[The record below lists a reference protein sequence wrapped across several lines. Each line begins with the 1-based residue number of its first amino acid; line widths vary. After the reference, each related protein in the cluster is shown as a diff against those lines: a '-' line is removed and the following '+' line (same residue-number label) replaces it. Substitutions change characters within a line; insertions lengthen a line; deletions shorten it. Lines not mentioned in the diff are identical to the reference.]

1 MAHGRFTAGGL
12 PPFYRACEERK
23 VPVYDLILRNGRIV
37 DPASGRDGIGDIA
50 FSGGKVAAVGSRLD
64 GDSRTVKDVSG
75 LIVAPGLIDLH
86 AHVYNLG
93 TSLGVDADEIARVS
107 GATTLVDAGSAG
119 AGIFAGFRRHVI
131 ERGRTR
137 VLAFLNIS
145 HPGIFG
151 FGLPINVGECQ
162 DMRLVHAGECVR
174 VARQHPDLIVGVKV
188 RIGDNTSDGIRPLEV
203 ALEAARELDLPL
215 MTHIGRPPP
224 SIGAVVNLLKK
235 GDILTHCCRPAPNAP
250 MLEDGA
256 VCEEYRAARQRGVL
270 FDVGHGGGSFGFK
283 TARAML
289 AAGFP
294 PDTISSDVHR
304 GSIGGPAYNLLVTM
318 SKFLN
323 LGVDVVDIVRM
334 STAAPAAAVGRPA
347 LGQLGV
353 GAVGDASVLDIRA
366 GKFTFTDARVVGG
379 ALAENDAQAAAD

>member
-1 MAHGRFTAGGL
+1 MF
-12 PPFYRACEERK
+12 
-23 VPVYDLILRNGRIV
+23 DLILRDGRIV
-37 DPASGRDGIGDIA
+37 DPDSGRDGVGDVA
-50 FSGGKVAAVGSRLD
+50 FRDGKVAAVGGRIP
-64 GDSRTVKDVSG
+64 GPATREKDASG
-75 LIVAPGLIDLH
+75 CIVAPGLIDLH

-93 TSLGVDADEIARVS
+93 TSLGVDPEAVAQAS
-107 GATTLVDAGSAG
+107 GVTTLVDAGSAG

-131 ERGRTR
+131 ERGQTR

-151 FGLPINVGECQ
+151 FGAPINVGECQ
-162 DMRLVHAGECVR
+162 DLRLVHAGECVR
-174 VARQHPDLIVGVKV
+174 VAREHADLIVGVKV
-188 RIGDNTSDGIRPLEV
+188 RIGDNTSDGIRPLEI
-203 ALEAARELDLPL
+203 AIEAARELDLPL

-224 SIGAVVNLLKK
+224 SIGAVVDRLRK

-256 VCEEYRAARQRGVL
+256 VCDEYRAARERGVI
-270 FDVGHGGGSFGFK
+270 FDVGHGAGSFGFK

-289 AAGFP
+289 AAGFL

-323 LGVDVVDIVRM
+323 LGVGVADILRM
-334 STAAPAAAVGRPA
+334 STAAPAAAVGRTD
-347 LGQLGV
+347 LGRLAV
-353 GAVGDASVLDIRA
+353 GAAGDATVLTVES
-366 GKFTFTDARVVGG
+366 GSFVFTDVAGETVAGDRQFAVAGRVAGG
-379 ALAENDAQAAAD
+379 LLVDGDGRAAAR

>member
-1 MAHGRFTAGGL
+1 
-12 PPFYRACEERK
+12 
-23 VPVYDLILRNGRIV
+23 VYDLMLRNGRII
-37 DPASGRDGIGDIA
+37 DPAGGRDGIGDVA
-50 FSGGKVAAVGSRLD
+50 FRDGKVAAVGGRID
-64 GDSRTVKDVSG
+64 GEARIVQDVSG
-75 LIVAPGLIDLH
+75 RIVAPGLIDLH

-93 TSLGVDADEIARVS
+93 TSLGVDPDHVARIS

-151 FGLPINVGECQ
+151 FGPPINVGECQ
-162 DMRLVHAGECVR
+162 DMRLIHAGECVR
-174 VARQHPDLIVGVKV
+174 VAREHADLVVGVKV

-203 ALEAARELDLPL
+203 ALEAARELGLPL

-224 SIGAVVNLLKK
+224 SIGAVVGLLQK

-250 MLEDGA
+250 MLDDGA
-256 VCEEYRAARQRGVL
+256 VCDEYRLARERGVL

-289 AAGFP
+289 EAGFL

-304 GSIGGPAYNLLVTM
+304 GSIRGPAYNLLVTM

-323 LGVDVVDIVRM
+323 LGVDVVDVLRM
-334 STAAPAAAVGRPA
+334 SATAPAAAVSRADLGRLEP
-347 LGQLGV
+347 
-353 GAVGDASVLDIRA
+353 GAVGDATVLDIET
-366 GKFTFTDARVVGG
+366 GTFTFTDVVGETVTGDRQFAVVARVVGG
-379 ALAENDAQAAAD
+379 VLAESDVPATAD

>member
-1 MAHGRFTAGGL
+1 MF
-12 PPFYRACEERK
+12 
-23 VPVYDLILRNGRIV
+23 DLILRNGRVV
-37 DPASGRDGIGDIA
+37 DPASGRDAVGDVA
-50 FSGGKVAAVGSRLD
+50 FRDGKVAAVADRVT
-64 GDSRTVKDVSG
+64 GDSRTIKDVSG
-75 LIVAPGLIDLH
+75 RIVAPGLIDLH

-93 TSLGVDADEIARVS
+93 TSLGVDPEHVARVS

-119 AGIFAGFRRHVI
+119 AGIFAGFRHHVI

-137 VLAFLNIS
+137 ILAFLNIS

-151 FGLPINVGECQ
+151 FGASINVGECQ
-162 DMRLVHAGECVR
+162 DMRLVHAGECVL
-174 VARQHPDLIVGVKV
+174 VARQHADLIVGVKV

-203 ALEAARELDLPL
+203 ALDAARELDLPL

-224 SIGAVVNLLKK
+224 SIGDVVDRLRK

-256 VCEEYRAARQRGVL
+256 ICDEYRAARARGVI

-289 AAGFP
+289 AAGFM

-323 LGVDVVDIVRM
+323 LGVGVTDILRM
-334 STAAPAAAVGRPA
+334 STAGPAAAIGRDD
-347 LGQLGV
+347 LGRLSV
-353 GAVGDASVLDIRA
+353 GAVGDATVLDIES
-366 GKFTFTDARVVGG
+366 GSFTFTDVVGETVTGDRQFAVVARVVGG
-379 ALAENDAQAAAD
+379 ILAENDGQAASD